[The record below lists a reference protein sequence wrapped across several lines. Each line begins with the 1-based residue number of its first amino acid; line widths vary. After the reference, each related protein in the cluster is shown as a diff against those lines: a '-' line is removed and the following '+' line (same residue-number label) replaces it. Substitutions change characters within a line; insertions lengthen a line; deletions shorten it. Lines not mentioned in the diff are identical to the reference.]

1 MALQKLNVPINF
13 QMGLDQK
20 TDPYQV
26 PVGKFLGLDN
36 MVFDKVG
43 RLQKRNGYP
52 ALTSLPDTS
61 NTFITTF
68 NGNLTAIGTSI
79 YALSAGSQSWV
90 NKGNIQPLKLSTLPL
105 IRSNTNQS
113 QCDSSVSSNGL
124 MCVVYTDNVP
134 VSGSNVPQYKYAVV
148 DSTTGQN
155 IINPTIIPSGGIV
168 QNSPRVFLLRN
179 YFVIV
184 YGSNFTGTNHLQFIA
199 INSLVPTQITAPAN
213 ISTQFTPSS
222 TVAFDGYVFNN
233 NLYIAWNGSDLGGS
247 IRVSY
252 IDSTLTL
259 HATVIMAGHKATL
272 MSVTADLTSN
282 SGVIWVTFWDSSS
295 NNGYT
300 MAFNQILA
308 SVLAPTQ
315 IITGI
320 VIRNL
325 TSVCENML
333 MTALY
338 ETIHA
343 YSYDSTIDTDFIS
356 SITCT
361 QSGTVGSPNIVV
373 RSLGIASKA
382 FIVNDVI
389 YLLGAYNSGFQPSYF
404 LINISGQVI
413 SQLAYSNGGG
423 YLNTG
428 LPSVSVY
435 NNVASISYLIKDLI
449 ESVNKTQGI
458 ANAAGIYSQTGV
470 NQVSFT
476 IGTSD
481 IITSEIGNN
490 INFTGG
496 FLWNYDGYKA
506 VENNFFLWP
515 DYVESSNSTTGGA
528 LKSQVY
534 FYQVTYEW
542 ADNAGNVNR
551 SAPSI
556 PLEVDLSKNA
566 PTPITFTSTF
576 TAGDKT
582 ITVSSVAGLKVGQF
596 ITDNTTPTNIEG
608 GTYITAINGSVLTLN
623 LPVVANSGSP
633 DTLQTVDTNSIT
645 LNIPTLR
652 LTYKIANPVKIV
664 IYRWST
670 AQQNYYQVT
679 STITPLLN
687 DTTVDSVSFLDTLPD
702 QSILG
707 NNLIYTTGGVIEN
720 ISAPSFN
727 SLTLWNTRLIGI
739 DAEDPNL
746 LWFSKQVIENVPV
759 EMSDLFT
766 YFIAPTTGSQGS
778 TGPMR
783 CIAPMDDKLI
793 IFKDNALEYINGV
806 GPDNTGANNQ
816 FSQPYLITSTVGCN
830 NQKSIVFMP
839 NGLMFQSN
847 KGIWLLGR
855 DLSTTYI
862 GAPVETY
869 TLGNTVQSAVN
880 VPGTNQVRFTLNTGI
895 TLMYDYYVGQ
905 WGTFSNVAAISS
917 TIYQDLHTYL
927 NEFGQVYQEQPG
939 TYLDGSK
946 PVLIS
951 FTTSWL
957 NMTGLQGYQRVY
969 YFYLLGTFLTPH
981 SLNVSMAYDYNS
993 AVTQVVMIQPNNY
1006 SLPYGGDSPYGNP
1019 LAVGF
1024 GGNGNI
1030 EQWRVD
1036 LEQQQCQAIQITIN
1050 EIFNPFFGTISG
1062 AGLTLSGL
1070 NFIIGAKSRYPRLA
1084 AINTAG

>member
-1 MALQKLNVPINF
+1 MALQKLNIAMNF
-13 QMGLDQK
+13 QQGLDQK

-26 PVGKFLGLDN
+26 PAGKFLGLDN

-52 ALTSLPDTS
+52 AITSLPDTS

-68 NGNLTAIGTSI
+68 NGNLTAIGNSI
-79 YALSAGSQSWV
+79 NALSSGSMSWV
-90 NKGNIQPLKLSTLPL
+90 NKGKIQPLKLSTLPL

-113 QCDSSVSSNGL
+113 QTDSIIASNGL

-134 VSGSNVPQYKYAVV
+134 VMGTNVPEYKYAVL
-148 DSTTGQN
+148 DSITGQN
-155 IINPTIIPSGGIV
+155 IINPTVIPSGGTV
-168 QNSPRVFLLRN
+168 TNSPRVFLLKN

-184 YGSNFTGTNHLQFIA
+184 YGSDFSGTNHLQFIA

-222 TVAFDGYVFNN
+222 TLAFDGYVNNN
-233 NLYIAWNGSDLGGS
+233 NLYVAWNGSDIGGA

-252 IDSTLTL
+252 IDSTLTQ
-259 HATVIMAGHKATL
+259 HSTVIVTGHTATL
-272 MSVTADLTSN
+272 MSVTADISSN
-282 SGVIWVTFWDSSS
+282 SGVIWVTFWDSST
-295 NNGYT
+295 NDGYT

-308 SVLAPTQ
+308 SILTPTQ
-315 IITGI
+315 IISSI

-325 TSVCENML
+325 TSVADNSV

-338 ETIHA
+338 ETINA
-343 YSYDSTIDTDFIS
+343 YSYDSSIDTDFVS
-356 SITCT
+356 YRTCT
-361 QSGTVGSPNIVV
+361 QSGTLGTATLIA
-373 RSLGIASKA
+373 RSVGIASKA
-382 FIVNDVI
+382 FIVDSVI
-389 YLLGAYNSGFQPSYF
+389 YYLSAYNSDFQPSYF
-404 LINISGQVI
+404 LLNLSGQVI
-413 SQLAYSNGGG
+413 STLAYSNGGG
-423 YLNTG
+423 YLDTG
-428 LPSVSVY
+428 LPSISVTD
-435 NNVASISYLIKDLI
+435 NVASVSYLIKDLI

-458 ANAAGIYSQTGV
+458 ANAAGVYSQTGI

-490 INFTGG
+490 LNFTGG

-506 VENNFFLWP
+506 VENNFYLWP
-515 DYVESSNSTTGGA
+515 DYVESTNATTGGA
-528 LKSQVY
+528 LPSQIY

-556 PLEVDLSKNA
+556 PLEVDLSANA

-582 ITVSSVAGLKVGQF
+582 ITVSSVTGLKIGQF
-596 ITDNTTPTNIEG
+596 ITDATTPANLQAN
-608 GTYITAINGSVLTLN
+608 TYITAINGSVLTLN
-623 LPVVANSGSP
+623 LPVAANSGSP
-633 DTLQTVDTNSIT
+633 DTLETVDTNAIT

-652 LTYKIANPVKIV
+652 LTYKIDNPVKIV

-687 DTTVDSVSFLDTLPD
+687 DVTVDSVQFVDILPD
-702 QSILG
+702 QTILG
-707 NNLIYTTGGVIEN
+707 NNLIYTTGGVVEN
-720 ISAPSFN
+720 ISPPSFN
-727 SLTLWNTRLIGI
+727 SLTLWNTRLVGI
-739 DAEDPNL
+739 DAEDTNL

-766 YFIAPTTGSQGS
+766 YYIAPTTGSQGS

-793 IFKDNALEYINGV
+793 IFKDNSLEYINGV
-806 GPDNTGANNQ
+806 GPDNTGSNNQ
-816 FSQPYLITSTVGCN
+816 FSQPYLITSTVGSS
-830 NQKSIVFMP
+830 NQRSIVFMP

-862 GAPVETY
+862 GAPVEEF
-869 TLGNTVQSAVN
+869 TLNGTVQSAVN
-880 VPGTNQVRFTLNTGI
+880 IPGTNQVRFTLDSGI

-905 WGTFSNVAAISS
+905 WGTFSNVPAISS
-917 TIYQDLHTYL
+917 TIYQELHTYV
-927 NEFGQVYQEQPG
+927 NSFGQVYQEKPG

-951 FTTSWL
+951 FTTSWI
-957 NMTGLQGYQRVY
+957 NMAGLQGYQRVY

-981 SLNVSMAYDYNS
+981 YLNVSLAYDYNS
-993 AVTQVVMIQPNNY
+993 AITQVEMIQPTNY

-1019 LAVGF
+1019 LGTGY
-1024 GGNGNI
+1024 GGGGNI
-1030 EQWRVD
+1030 EQWRID
-1036 LEQQQCQAIQITIN
+1036 PEQQQCQAIQVTIN
-1050 EIFNPFFGTISG
+1050 EIYNPFFGTIAG

-1070 NFIIGAKSRYPRLA
+1070 NFIIGAKSRYPRLPA
-1084 AINTAG
+1084 VNTVG